1 MALGWHNTTGIKET
15 KWTCGYCGAGVG
27 GSVGYRDEDDADHIY
42 ICPNCQKPTAFIF
55 DGNETKQIPSACFG
69 AVIKNLPEEIYT
81 LYEEVKRCVQYTA
94 YTSAVM
100 AMRTLIMHVA
110 VDKGAKTGLLFV
122 SYINY
127 LDAENWI
134 PRSGKEWVDIVR
146 KVGNQAAHEIAI
158 VDRKTAVRLLKFVEM
173 LLQIIYEFPA
183 EVAENR

>member
-1 MALGWHNTTGIKET
+1 MALGWHNTSNIEQI
-15 KWTCGYCGAGVG
+15 KWTCGYCGRGVG
-27 GSVGYRDEDDADHIY
+27 GNVGFHDDEQRDHIY
-42 ICPNCQKPTAFIF
+42 ICPHCQKPTAFIH
-55 DGNETKQIPSACFG
+55 DGSGLNQIPNACFG
-69 AVIKNLPEEIYT
+69 STIKHLPEDIYT

-110 VDKGAKTGLLFV
+110 VDKGAETGLSFV

>member
-1 MALGWHNTTGIKET
+1 
-15 KWTCGYCGAGVG
+15 
-27 GSVGYRDEDDADHIY
+27 
-42 ICPNCQKPTAFIF
+42 
-55 DGNETKQIPSACFG
+55 
-69 AVIKNLPEEIYT
+69 
-81 LYEEVKRCVQYTA
+81 
-94 YTSAVM
+94 M

-110 VDKGAKTGLLFV
+110 VDKGAETGLSFV